1 MQVKGIRPTA
11 SAAAAAAIAS
21 AAVLAVI
28 LFAADAGQARTGHQ
42 HKPGGGHK
50 KHHGGGGG
58 GKPKGPIGGSK
69 KGAAARLS
77 RQPIAASGAW
87 RGYVLDSPTPDV
99 YPVNVAIENT
109 GPPGSGI
116 EDPAGLVAPGGGST
130 TFISTGTVGPSE
142 VVDLGRLTGGRV
154 QIAVGANSGVQ
165 IKLAYSEARRFV
177 GPGGD
182 VNHGSQGR
190 SDDPSARTDVLPSAP
205 GIYTLGGIRGAER
218 YVRIEVDGNGSA
230 SIDYIRV
237 EVNHLRPGR
246 GDYVGHFLSSD
257 QLLNRIWYAGAYTLN
272 VDTYGDPNRGNR
284 FAVTDG
290 AKHDRLVWLGDLPIE
305 SLAGFY
311 TVRQLRP
318 YLRRSLQM
326 FTCQQEPGG
335 FIPQVSEPN
344 VNCPQPGRANGPP
357 RSAKGICTCVVAQ
370 RLPSYTAWFV
380 VGVGEYYRMTADPRV
395 AKWLPVIERAIGYF
409 QRGVGPRGL
418 FVTQPG
424 ELNWHPPDQAQGED
438 ADTNAVWVRALQS
451 ASALE
456 KQLGN
461 PKRGRRYAATA
472 RRLSKA
478 IRIALFDG
486 SVGAL
491 HGNTFDPTGDHP
503 QDANVQGVISGV
515 LRGGA
520 AGSALNFLGG
530 PLATTYG
537 TATGQF
543 NNDPYMGRYISPFE
557 SGWELYARFQYYQS
571 GQALNLIRR
580 TWGQMV
586 NNDPGD
592 TLWEKMTTAG
602 GVAPYQSFNPDGS
615 PIVENANS
623 GETSLAHGWSAG
635 PTAVLSAFVVGMR
648 PAGPGWS
655 TWLVEPQPGD
665 LRYAQGSVGTPHGRL
680 GVRWQRDP
688 AGHSFRITV
697 KTPGGA
703 QGTVSVPLLGPDRT
717 VARDGRIVW
726 KHGHAV
732 GGAVA
737 RRAGGYVRFAEPQ
750 RGTHTY
756 AWVG

>member
-1 MQVKGIRPTA
+1 L
-11 SAAAAAAIAS
+11 AIAS
-21 AAVLAVI
+21 LAVSV
-28 LFAADAGQARTGHQ
+28 LLLGGPPAVVAKGH
-42 HKPGGGHK
+42 GGHK
-50 KHHGGGGG
+50 KHSGGHKKHGHKKHSGSGH
-58 GKPKGPIGGSK
+58 KPSHPAGPIGSSG
-69 KGAAARLS
+69 KGASARLS
-77 RQPIAASGAW
+77 RQPIPVSGAW
-87 RGYVLDSPTPDV
+87 RGYVLDSPSPDV
-99 YPVNVAIENT
+99 YPVNVAIQSQT
-109 GPPGSGI
+109 PPAVRI
-116 EDPAGLVAPGGGST
+116 EDPAGLAAPGGGST
-130 TFISTGTVGPSE
+130 SFFSNGPSGPSE
-142 VVDLGRLTGGRV
+142 IVDLGRETGGRV

-165 IKLAYSEARRFV
+165 IKLAYSEARRFL

-182 VNHGSQGR
+182 VGHGSQGR
-190 SDDPSARTDVLPSAP
+190 SDDPSSRTDVLPSAP

-218 YVRIEVDGNGSA
+218 YVRIEVDGSGSA

-237 EVNHLRPGR
+237 EINHLRPTA
-246 GDYVGHFLSSD
+246 DSYAGHFLSSD
-257 QLLNRIWYAGAYTLN
+257 PLLNRIWYAGAYTLN
-272 VDTYGDPNRGNR
+272 VDTYGDPNRGNQ

-290 AKHDRLVWLGDLPIE
+290 AKHDRLVWLGDLPME

-335 FIPQVSEPN
+335 FVPQVSEVN
-344 VNCPQPGRANGPP
+344 VDCPQPGPANGPP
-357 RSAKGICTCVVAQ
+357 HSAKGICTCVVAQ

-395 AKWLPVIERAIGYF
+395 AKWLPVVERAIGYF
-409 QRGVGPRGL
+409 QRGLGPRGL
-418 FVTQPG
+418 FVTRLG
-424 ELNWHPPDQAQGED
+424 ELNWHPPDLAEGED
-438 ADTNAVWVRALQS
+438 GDTNAVWVRALQS
-451 ASALE
+451 ASTLE
-456 KQLGN
+456 QELGT
-461 PKRGRRYAATA
+461 PRLGHRYATMA
-472 RRLSKA
+472 RRLSGA
-478 IRIALFDG
+478 IRTALFDPA
-486 SVGAL
+486 VGAL

-515 LRGGA
+515 LRGAA
-520 AGSALNFLGG
+520 AGSALNFLAG
-530 PLATTYG
+530 PLATSFG

-557 SGWELYARFQYYQS
+557 SGWELYARFQYFQT

-615 PIVENANS
+615 PIVENAKS

-635 PTAVLSAFVVGMR
+635 PTAMLSAYVLGMR
-648 PAGPGWS
+648 PVAPGWS
-655 TWLVEPQPGD
+655 TWLVQPQPGD
-665 LRYAQGSVGTPHGRL
+665 LQYAQGTVSTPHGGL
-680 GVRWQRDP
+680 GVRWDRDP

-703 QGTVSVPLLGPDRT
+703 DGTIEVPTLGRDRT
-717 VARDGRIVW
+717 IARDGRIVW
-726 KHGHAV
+726 KQGHAV
-732 GGAVA
+732 GGAEA
-737 RRAGGYVRFAEPQ
+737 QRIAGYVKFVEPQ

-756 AWVG
+756 AWVK